1 MLLHMNLW
9 LFFFDFFF
17 DNDIN
22 RLLKNLVFVHVC
34 GVDWM
39 YSFNNFYQLHNVYPV
54 WCGNRVS
61 VVIIYLLFL
70 YVKQNNCV
78 SLETTTTDLLCL
90 NQQARTIWV
99 VQFLE
104 ISKVLSISMDPL
116 NEVSIFSI
124 LHKSLISLW
133 NCSSTWHPQRTF
145 KKAISSLGVQVFN
158 FKLWRCHHSLLD
170 SFHVIK
176 MTCSKIQMSYNCRS
190 RLLGFGYI
198 CFLPRRV
205 TSITG
210 TYLLSI
216 HFSSGH
222 ETIFS
227 KCSKTWESCL

>member
-9 LFFFDFFF
+9 LFFFNFFF

-70 YVKQNNCV
+70 YVKQNNCI

-124 LHKSLISLW
+124 FHKSLISLW

-198 CFLPRRV
+198 CFLPRRL
-205 TSITG
+205 TCITG

>member
-39 YSFNNFYQLHNVYPV
+39 YSFNNFYQLHDVYPV

-70 YVKQNNCV
+70 YVKQNNCI

-124 LHKSLISLW
+124 FHKSLISLW

-158 FKLWRCHHSLLD
+158 FKLWRCHHSLLCHQND
-170 SFHVIK
+170 
-176 MTCSKIQMSYNCRS
+176 
-190 RLLGFGYI
+190 L
-198 CFLPRRV
+198 
-205 TSITG
+205 
-210 TYLLSI
+210 
-216 HFSSGH
+216 
-222 ETIFS
+222 
-227 KCSKTWESCL
+227 

>member
-9 LFFFDFFF
+9 FFFFDFFF

-39 YSFNNFYQLHNVYPV
+39 YSFNNFYRLHNVYPV

-70 YVKQNNCV
+70 YVKQNNCI
-78 SLETTTTDLLCL
+78 SLETTTTNLLCL

-104 ISKVLSISMDPL
+104 ISKVLSLSMDPL

-124 LHKSLISLW
+124 FHKSLIRQYLTSPEDFQKGYLKFR
-133 NCSSTWHPQRTF
+133 CSSFQF
-145 KKAISSLGVQVFN
+145 QAMEMSSFIIG
-158 FKLWRCHHSLLD
+158 
-170 SFHVIK
+170 
-176 MTCSKIQMSYNCRS
+176 
-190 RLLGFGYI
+190 
-198 CFLPRRV
+198 
-205 TSITG
+205 
-210 TYLLSI
+210 
-216 HFSSGH
+216 
-222 ETIFS
+222 
-227 KCSKTWESCL
+227 